1 MIAAAEAGAAILRGG
16 GSALDAAIAAVVAL
30 ENDPLFN
37 AGYGSMLNSDR
48 RIEMDAGLMV
58 AAPRELRAPGA
69 RACAGPDPPRP
80 RGIQTGAFG
89 SGAVAAVSRVRNPI
103 LLARAVMEHTPHIL
117 MVGAGAERLAR
128 EAGIPVCAP
137 NDLVT
142 PRALERWKK
151 WRAKSEPVPA
161 PRCQFGTK
169 RARGSGERYRGPR
182 HGTVGA
188 AAVDSDGTLA
198 AATSTGGYPRKL
210 AGRVGDSP
218 VLGAG
223 FFADHS
229 GAASATGLGEAII
242 RLSLCREAVLELQRT
257 TPGEA
262 AARAIGMIGS
272 MEAIP
277 GADAGIIVIDRQGNP
292 GYAHNAD
299 SMEVAMFDPERG
311 LRYECVRPNRRS
323 PARS

>member
-1 MIAAAEAGAAILRGG
+1 M
-16 GSALDAAIAAVVAL
+16 
-30 ENDPLFN
+30 
-37 AGYGSMLNSDR
+37 
-48 RIEMDAGLMV
+48 
-58 AAPRELRAPGA
+58 
-69 RACAGPDPPRP
+69 
-80 RGIQTGAFG
+80 
-89 SGAVAAVSRVRNPI
+89 SRVRNPI
-103 LLARAVMEHTPHIL
+103 LLARAVMERTPHIL

-137 NDLVT
+137 DDLVT

-151 WRAKSEPVPA
+151 WRAKSESVPA
-161 PRCQFGTK
+161 PRSQFGAK
-169 RARGSGERYRGPR
+169 RARASGACYRGPR

-188 AAVDSDGTLA
+188 ASVDSDGMLA

-218 VLGAG
+218 ILGAG

-229 GAASATGLGEAII
+229 GAASATGLGEAIV
-242 RLSLCREAVLELQRT
+242 RLSLCREAVLGLRRM

-262 AARAIGMIGS
+262 AARAIGMIGPMS
-272 MEAIP
+272 G
-277 GADAGIIVIDRQGNP
+277 GADAGIIVIDRHGNP

-311 LRYECVRPNRRS
+311 LRYERVRPNRTSPSRS
-323 PARS
+323 